1 MTNIPSVATQ
11 GSPSTSGSPPKLP
24 TADVGGSR
32 SIARAA
38 PEDAARSNAKPGV
51 AGPVKVAPTPDELK
65 KLVGEMQRKV
75 SARSS
80 DLQFTIDQ
88 DSGKTVV
95 KVTDSATRQVVWQF
109 PSEEAMHVSKELGRF
124 QKGALVSRKA

>member
-1 MTNIPSVATQ
+1 
-11 GSPSTSGSPPKLP
+11 
-24 TADVGGSR
+24 
-32 SIARAA
+32 
-38 PEDAARSNAKPGV
+38 
-51 AGPVKVAPTPDELK
+51 
-65 KLVGEMQRKV
+65 MQRKV